1 MAVVPA
7 TTTRAIFADQ
17 LRGIA
22 ALLVVVNH
30 YTGIYWVARPLVA
43 SVTFSPAQDGA
54 THALALMAQA
64 WPFNPGVFGVGLFF
78 LISGFVIPNAFTHH
92 SPASFLAARALRIWP
107 CYLAAMAVELI
118 ATWLSAHYWSVPFTE
133 RPVALLANALL
144 VHNLL
149 GVPTF
154 DLVNWTLTIE
164 LKFYL
169 LFALAHAAIARRPGR
184 CVLGAGVMAA
194 LLCATVPWG
203 LAVAPGERWEMLTR
217 GISLDL
223 QYVPFMLVGTLFH
236 LHGRGRLGTARL
248 AGLTVATLALV
259 ALGFRLTRDPVEI
272 ATVLPNYLK
281 ALALFALAYSLRRH
295 IGGTL
300 VTRWL
305 ARISYPLYLVHS
317 LVGYAMLKWLMMGV
331 GLGYVPALALTLAS
345 VLGIATL
352 LHVFV
357 ERPSIAAGRRLGRR
371 KAARDPAGGAV
382 ATA

>member
-1 MAVVPA
+1 MAVVQA
-7 TTTRAIFADQ
+7 TTTRMIFADQ
-17 LRGIA
+17 LRGVA

-43 SVTFSPAQDGA
+43 SVTFSPVQDGA
-54 THALALMAQA
+54 TNALALMAQA

-92 SPASFLAARALRIWP
+92 TPASFLAARALRIWP
-107 CYLAAMAVELI
+107 CYLAAMVVALLAI
-118 ATWLSAHYWSVPFTE
+118 WLSAQYWSIPFTE
-133 RPVALLANALL
+133 RPAALLANALL
-144 VHNLL
+144 VHNMI

-154 DLVNWTLTIE
+154 DLVNWTLAIE

-169 LFALAHAAIARRPGR
+169 LFALAHATIIRRPGR
-184 CVLGAGVMAA
+184 CVLGAGVAAA
-194 LLCATVPWG
+194 LLCATVPLG
-203 LAVAPGERWEMLTR
+203 LAIAPGQPWEMLTR
-217 GISLDL
+217 GIALDV

-236 LHGRGRLGTARL
+236 LHGRGRLGTVRL
-248 AGLTVATLALV
+248 VALAVCTLALV

-272 ATVLPNYLK
+272 TTVLPNYLK

-295 IGGTL
+295 IGSTL

-317 LVGYAMLKWLMMGV
+317 LVGYAMLKWLMMGL
-331 GLGYVPALALTLAS
+331 GLGYVIALALTLAG
-345 VLGIATL
+345 VLAIATF

-371 KAARDPAGGAV
+371 NAVRDPADGAV
-382 ATA
+382 APA